1 MRAQIGD
8 RISVRSQGAHTNAM
22 SVTGFAIAVVREDGR
37 WHCTKLDAAALKDLD
52 AAITELRGQRSTG
65 AVFGLLDVDDEF
77 FVVVR
82 PVPGGVSLLLSDA
95 VAALDYDVAADVLDL
110 LRVDVPEE
118 DAADSDEVWPE
129 GDLGLLA
136 DLGLPAEEMQVIIDE
151 VDLYPD
157 EQLDMI
163 AQRCGFQPQLSE
175 LLEKQPG

>member
-1 MRAQIGD
+1 MPGFAVAAIREEGRWRCTALDGEALLDLDSAISEL
-8 RISVRSQGAHTNAM
+8 RSVRS
-22 SVTGFAIAVVREDGR
+22 S
-37 WHCTKLDAAALKDLD
+37 
-52 AAITELRGQRSTG
+52 G
-65 AVFGLLDVDDEF
+65 AVLGLLAVDDCF
-77 FVVVR
+77 FVILR
-82 PVPGGVSLLLSDA
+82 PIPGGISLMLSDA
-95 VAALDYDVAADVLDL
+95 IAALDYDVAADVLDL
-110 LRVDVPEE
+110 LRVEVPEE
-118 DAADSDEVWPE
+118 DAADADDIWPE